1 MYIRVSG
8 SNKGEQFSISW
19 ELHPFIGGGVDMNPA
34 ASPCPRSKRKG
45 LGEGIGLFK
54 DWNETFFDGVH
65 NPRCEGTGKK
75 QKHFWSYRSNNK

>member
-1 MYIRVSG
+1 
-8 SNKGEQFSISW
+8 
-19 ELHPFIGGGVDMNPA
+19 MNPA

-65 NPRCEGTGKK
+65 NPRCEGTVKK
-75 QKHFWSYRSNNK
+75 KKTLLKLPK